1 MANEFAIAEGR
12 RIEITQEQARQIRDM
27 YQSIRQDFAKE
38 VQSIS
43 HRTNISSVMR
53 TQYLNSFQKDLESEI
68 TVLNA
73 RLEGLIKSNT
83 LEIARAVVLDSNN
96 LAKEMG
102 FNGIFTNEYYIP
114 NQVVNDLI
122 SGRLYEGKWSLS
134 KAIWSDNQ
142 KKLSDIDQIIA
153 RGVAE
158 NRSTFDIAKDL
169 ERYVNPNARKDW
181 SWSKVYPGSNK
192 VVDYNAQRLARTM
205 ISHAYQES
213 FVQSTKD
220 NPFIESYRW
229 LASGGDRMCDL
240 CAERDGKIFA
250 KDELP
255 MDHPNGMCTFEVVI
269 EQSYEDIARSLHDW
283 INDEGDSELNEELD
297 NYSETLGYN
306 VKAWTA
312 NSEQV
317 KNADNVT
324 ALTPSNSQVPV
335 TLSNYDEAYREFR
348 EERANEI
355 NDIVPFE
362 QMNNTLNQLVENN
375 EFRVR
380 FSADDSSVL
389 ESILNDGRLKTQF
402 ETNTSGGA
410 LNTDVREKA
419 SYNLFNTPSN
429 TTARE
434 YEKYGYLGS
443 KDVSKDLASPFL
455 YPYGDGVITL
465 RKSEVVDRTTITF
478 GDSLR
483 NAVDGRYIMGSKVT
497 SIDSTVCV
505 GRPSLIDDYNKAL
518 TNNIAKYGIEDASSA
533 SGMTCGYLELQYHGD
548 ITLKDIES
556 ITVKKDMIDGIIENP
571 NLLSIVKD
579 SGIEFRYIEDGQ
591 IKIYE
596 F

>member
-1 MANEFAIAEGR
+1 
-12 RIEITQEQARQIRDM
+12 
-27 YQSIRQDFAKE
+27 
-38 VQSIS
+38 
-43 HRTNISSVMR
+43 
-53 TQYLNSFQKDLESEI
+53 
-68 TVLNA
+68 
-73 RLEGLIKSNT
+73 
-83 LEIARAVVLDSNN
+83 
-96 LAKEMG
+96 
-102 FNGIFTNEYYIP
+102 
-114 NQVVNDLI
+114 
-122 SGRLYEGKWSLS
+122 
-134 KAIWSDNQ
+134 
-142 KKLSDIDQIIA
+142 
-153 RGVAE
+153 
-158 NRSTFDIAKDL
+158 
-169 ERYVNPNARKDW
+169 
-181 SWSKVYPGSNK
+181 
-192 VVDYNAQRLARTM
+192 
-205 ISHAYQES
+205 
-213 FVQSTKD
+213 
-220 NPFIESYRW
+220 
-229 LASGGDRMCDL
+229 MCDL

-255 MDHPNGMCTFEVVI
+255 MDHPNGMCTIEVVI

-297 NYSETLGYN
+297 NYAETLGYN